1 MKILMWIF
9 SNLRDSYDN
18 VTSEKPSN
26 SFRIAFL
33 LELWRTVADNIFYFY
48 LIHIV

>member
-18 VTSEKPSN
+18 VTLEEPSN
-26 SFRIAFL
+26 IAFL
-33 LELWRTVADNIFYFY
+33 LKL
-48 LIHIV
+48 